1 MGGYPHYFVGIPI
14 SEEIRQ
20 VLTEWQKGLSSSVSY
35 KTWTHRN
42 DFHITLKF
50 LGAVADDKIEEV
62 KKKLHDS
69 TYPESF
75 AVEAA
80 DLSFFGNKQRPRVL
94 FMGVINPPSLQ
105 KMKENVEQAL
115 EEAGFPNE
123 NRPYRPHITLAKKWD
138 QEQNERFPIEQLER
152 YKQLI
157 TFTIDRFH
165 LYRIHPG
172 EAPKYEVIDTV
183 KLR

>member
-20 VLTEWQKGLSSSVSY
+20 VLTEWQKDLGSSVSY

-62 KKKLHDS
+62 KKRLHDS
-69 TYPESF
+69 KYPEYF
-75 AVEAA
+75 AVKAA
-80 DLSFFGNKQRPRVL
+80 DLSFFGHKQRPRVL
-94 FMGVINPPSLQ
+94 FMGVENHPSLQ
-105 KMKENVEQAL
+105 KVKEMVEQAL
-115 EEAGFPNE
+115 KQAGFPKE

-138 QEQNERFPIEQLER
+138 QKQDKPFSIEQLEK
-152 YKQLI
+152 YKRAI

-172 EAPKYEVIDTV
+172 EFPKYEVIDTV
-183 KLR
+183 ELG